1 MSLEIIDK
9 KVFETFCNTVNYKSF
24 MQSVE
29 MADLLEKRGY
39 QVTYLGLKEA
49 DELQVAGVLYSTP
62 VAGGLHMEINS
73 GPTSRNQI
81 YLKAFYQELQAYA
94 KENGAIELL
103 VKPFDTYQHF
113 DTNGEPTDQANTALL
128 EDFLSL
134 GYHHDGLLTGYPG
147 GEADWHYVKDL
158 TDLTEKTLLKSF
170 SKKGRPLVKKAKTF
184 GITLRKLDRD
194 ELLLFKKITS
204 ATSNR
209 RDYVDKSLDYYQ
221 DFYDSF
227 GDSCE
232 FMVATLNFQDYLQ
245 HLESDQ
251 GKLNQRIEKLRSAI
265 GNNNGSEKKQNQLRE
280 LSSQSATFD
289 TRIAEAKV
297 FIEKYGSQNV
307 ILAGSLFVYT
317 KQEAVYLFSG
327 SYPEF
332 NKFYAPALLQEYV
345 MLEAIKRGI
354 TTYNLLG
361 ITGEFDGSDGVLRF
375 KQNYNGYITRKMG
388 TFRYYPQPLKY
399 KLIQGLKKLLKR
411 A

>member
-265 GNNNGSEKKQNQLRE
+265 ENNNGSEKKQNQLRE

-388 TFRYYPQPLKY
+388 TFR
-399 KLIQGLKKLLKR
+399 
-411 A
+411 

>member
-265 GNNNGSEKKQNQLRE
+265 ENNNGSEKKQNQLRE

-332 NKFYAPALLQEYV
+332 YAPALLQEYV

-388 TFRYYPQPLKY
+388 TFRYYPHPLKY
-399 KLIQGLKKLLKR
+399 KLIHNLKKILGR
-411 A
+411 Y